1 MDSQTEATIEMRRLR
16 IFYVAGGVLFF
27 LATVIIILIITGM
40 FDPRPF
46 GSLVAV
52 DQPGSQT
59 VTEAGEAIVSQT
71 APWPAPPGR
80 FSIRLT
86 AAHITGESDSGYGLT
101 LGDSDGRLLV
111 ALSPLGYVTVREER
125 TDTKPV
131 IHMPWQTW
139 PHVQPGT
146 AANEI
151 WLDVNNSDDQAAV
164 TVRIN
169 RELLWQGKIH
179 VTPQQVGLYQTT
191 FGGSAA
197 VDFRQVEW
205 FAEP

>member
-1 MDSQTEATIEMRRLR
+1 MAGQNDATKAQHRRVLNR
-16 IFYVAGGVLFF
+16 AAGALFILAATAVALVAFG
-27 LATVIIILIITGM
+27 A

-46 GSLVAV
+46 GPVVSTE
-52 DQPGSQT
+52 QPGLQT
-59 VTEAGEAIVSQT
+59 VTGSGESVTPLA
-71 APWPAPPGR
+71 APWPAFPDR
-80 FSIRLT
+80 LSIRLT
-86 AAHITGESDSGYGLT
+86 AAHTTGEPDSGYGLT
-101 LGDSDGRLLV
+101 LGDNDDRLLV

-125 TDTKPV
+125 KDAEPV
-131 IHMPWQTW
+131 AYMPWQTW
-139 PHVQPGT
+139 PHVRSGT

-169 RELLWQGKIH
+169 REFLWQGKIS
-179 VTPQQVGLYQTT
+179 VMPQQVGLYQTT
-191 FGGSAA
+191 FGGPAT

>member
-1 MDSQTEATIEMRRLR
+1 MEMRRLR
-16 IFYVAGGVLFF
+16 VFYVAGGVLFF
-27 LATVIIILIITGM
+27 LATVIIILIIMGA

-46 GSLVAV
+46 GSLVAA

-86 AAHITGESDSGYGLT
+86 AAYATGEPDSGYGLT
-101 LGDSDGRLLV
+101 LGDNDGRLLV

-125 TDTKPV
+125 KDAEPV
-131 IHMPWQTW
+131 AYMPWQTW

-169 RELLWQGKIH
+169 REFLWQGKIS
-179 VTPQQVGLYQTT
+179 VKPQQVGLYQTT
-191 FGGSAA
+191 FGEPAT